1 MKNLSKISDEKDI
14 ATKEYVDPV
23 ALDTTKTYTYAYF
36 KSLEN
41 ANRRVKIDE
50 HNIISRMAVNEVD
63 SHFDYVNDP
72 DQTGYYVYHHTS
84 NQWEHNETPLVTLN
98 GLVEKFDAFVPTK
111 ISNQNNDAI
120 SIWTG
125 TQAEYDAI
133 MTKDAYTLYFIV
145 EQ

>member
-1 MKNLSKISDEKDI
+1 MKNLSQVLNEKDI

-36 KSLEN
+36 KSLED

-50 HNIISRMAVNEVD
+50 HNIISKMAVNEVD
-63 SHFDYVNDP
+63 SSFYYVIKP

-84 NQWEHNETPLVTLN
+84 NQWEHNETPLVTLT
-98 GLVEKFDAFVPTK
+98 GLVEELDAFVPTK

-133 MTKDAYTLYFIV
+133 MAKDANTLYFIV

>member
-1 MKNLSKISDEKDI
+1 MKNLSQVLNEKDI

-23 ALDTTKTYTYAYF
+23 ILDTTKTYTYAYF
-36 KSLEN
+36 KSLAD
-41 ANRRVKIDE
+41 ANRNVKIDGY
-50 HNIISRMAVNEVD
+50 NISRMAVNEVD

-84 NQWEHNETPLVTLN
+84 NQWEHNETPLVTLT
-98 GLVEKFDAFVPTK
+98 GLVEELDAFVPTK
-111 ISNQNNDAI
+111 INNQDNLGI

-133 MTKDAYTLYFIV
+133 MAKDANTLYFIV